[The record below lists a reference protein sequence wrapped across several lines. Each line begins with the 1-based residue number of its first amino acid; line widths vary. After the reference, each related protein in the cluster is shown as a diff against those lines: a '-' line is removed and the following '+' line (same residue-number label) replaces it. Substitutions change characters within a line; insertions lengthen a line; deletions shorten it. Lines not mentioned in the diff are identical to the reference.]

1 MNSLNG
7 RLSSMLS
14 ATQAA
19 GRLRRRRVVESRM
32 AGTARARIDGREV
45 VVFCSNDYLGL
56 AGDTRVGEALAQAA
70 RTWGLGS
77 GASHLVS
84 GHSREHHALE
94 EELAEF
100 LGRPRALLF
109 STGYMANL
117 AVGSALLQPGD
128 RVIEDRLN
136 HASLLDAGRL
146 SGTRFARYAHGDVPA
161 LERELSAPH
170 EGATLV
176 ASDGVF
182 SMDGDLAPL
191 PALAAT
197 CRDRDAWLFV
207 DDAHGFGVLGAHGR
221 GSLELEG
228 LTQEDV
234 PVLMCTLGKAVGAS
248 GAVVAGAQDLV
259 EVLVQRARTY
269 MFTTALPPAVAAATR
284 VALRLCREEDW
295 RRERLVDLIAR
306 FRRESGTLGLRL
318 LDSDTP
324 IQPILIGEER
334 AAVAA
339 SEALLDAGLWIA
351 AIRPPAV
358 PKGSSRLRITLSAA
372 HSDAE
377 LDRLLEALSRL
388 VRTGLLA

>member
-170 EGATLV
+170 DGATLV

-191 PALAAT
+191 PALAAA

-228 LTQEDV
+228 LTREDV

-306 FRRESGTLGLRL
+306 FRREAGTLGLRL

-372 HSDAE
+372 HSDAD

>member
-1 MNSLNG
+1 MNSLSR

-19 GRLRRRRVVESRM
+19 GRLRRRRVVESRL

-45 VVFCSNDYLGL
+45 LVFCSNDYLGL
-56 AGDTRVGEALAQAA
+56 AGDARIGAALVQAA

-191 PALAAT
+191 SALAEA
-197 CRDRDAWLFV
+197 CRRRDAWLFV

-221 GSLELEG
+221 GSVELEG
-228 LTQEDV
+228 LSAEDV

-248 GAVVAGAQDLV
+248 GAVVAGAPDLV
-259 EVLVQRARTY
+259 EVLIQRARTY

-284 VALRLCREEDW
+284 VAVRLCREEGW
-295 RRERLVDLIAR
+295 RRERLRDLVAR
-306 FRRESGTLGLRL
+306 FRREAGTLGLRL
-318 LDSDTP
+318 LDSHTP

-372 HSDAE
+372 HCDAD
-377 LDRLLEALSRL
+377 LDRLMEELSRL
-388 VRTGLLA
+388 VRQGLLA

>member
-1 MNSLNG
+1 MHSLNG
-7 RLSSMLS
+7 RLSSMMA

-19 GRLRRRRVVESRM
+19 GRLRRRRVVESRL

-56 AGDTRVGEALAQAA
+56 ASDTRVGEALAQAA
-70 RTWGLGS
+70 RRWGLGS

-94 EELAEF
+94 EELADF

-146 SGTRFARYAHGDVPA
+146 SGCHFARYPHGDVPA
-161 LERELSAPH
+161 LERELSVAH

-176 ASDGVF
+176 VTDGVF

-191 PALAAT
+191 TALADT
-197 CRDRDAWLFV
+197 CRRRDAWLFV
-207 DDAHGFGVLGAHGR
+207 DDAHGFGVLGSHGR
-221 GSLELEG
+221 GSVELEG
-228 LTQEDV
+228 LDPQDV
-234 PVLMCTLGKAVGAS
+234 PVLMCTLGKAVGAF
-248 GAVVAGAQDLV
+248 GAVVAGSEDLV
-259 EVLVQRARTY
+259 EVLIQRARTY
-269 MFTTALPPAVAAATR
+269 MFTTGLPPAVAAATR
-284 VALRLCREEDW
+284 VALRLCRAESW
-295 RRERLVDLIAR
+295 RRERLGSLIER
-306 FRRESGTLGLRL
+306 FRREAGTLGLRL
-318 LDSDTP
+318 LDSRTP

-339 SEALLDAGLWIA
+339 SEALLDSGLWIA

-358 PKGSSRLRITLSAA
+358 PKGSSRLRITLSAV
-372 HSDAE
+372 HTDAD
-377 LDRLLEALSRL
+377 LDRLMEELSRL
-388 VRTGLLA
+388 ARRGLLA

>member
-1 MNSLNG
+1 MHSLNG
-7 RLSSMLS
+7 RLSSMMA
-14 ATQAA
+14 ATHAA
-19 GRLRRRRVVESRM
+19 GRLRRRRVVESRL

-45 VVFCSNDYLGL
+45 LVFCSNDYLGL

-70 RTWGLGS
+70 RRWGLGS

-94 EELAEF
+94 EELADF

-146 SGTRFARYAHGDVPA
+146 SGCHFARYPHGDVPA
-161 LERELSAPH
+161 LERELSVAH

-176 ASDGVF
+176 VTDGVF

-191 PALAAT
+191 TALADT
-197 CRDRDAWLFV
+197 CRRRDAWLFV
-207 DDAHGFGVLGAHGR
+207 DDAHGFGVLGSHGR
-221 GSLELEG
+221 GSVELEG
-228 LTQEDV
+228 LDPQDV
-234 PVLMCTLGKAVGAS
+234 PVLMCTLGKAVGAF
-248 GAVVAGAQDLV
+248 GAVVAGSEDLV
-259 EVLVQRARTY
+259 EVLIQRARTY
-269 MFTTALPPAVAAATR
+269 MFTTGLPPAVAAATR
-284 VALRLCREEDW
+284 VALRLCRAESW
-295 RRERLVDLIAR
+295 RRERLGSLIER
-306 FRRESGTLGLRL
+306 FRREAGTLGLRL
-318 LDSDTP
+318 LDSRTP

-339 SEALLDAGLWIA
+339 SEALLDSGLWIA

-358 PKGSSRLRITLSAA
+358 PKGSSRLRITLSAV
-372 HSDAE
+372 HTDAD
-377 LDRLLEALSRL
+377 LDRLMEELSRL
-388 VRTGLLA
+388 ARRGLLA

>member
-161 LERELSAPH
+161 LERELSVPH

-191 PALAAT
+191 PALAAA

-228 LTQEDV
+228 LTREDV

-306 FRRESGTLGLRL
+306 FRREAGTLGLRL

-372 HSDAE
+372 HSDAD

>member
-1 MNSLNG
+1 MHSLNG
-7 RLSSMLS
+7 RLSSMMA
-14 ATQAA
+14 ATHAA
-19 GRLRRRRVVESRM
+19 GRLRRRRVVESRL

-45 VVFCSNDYLGL
+45 LVFCSNDYLGL

-70 RTWGLGS
+70 RRWGLGS

-94 EELAEF
+94 EELADF

-146 SGTRFARYAHGDVPA
+146 SGCHFARYPHGDVPA
-161 LERELSAPH
+161 LERELSVAH

-176 ASDGVF
+176 VTDGVF

-191 PALAAT
+191 TALADT
-197 CRDRDAWLFV
+197 CRRRDAWLFV
-207 DDAHGFGVLGAHGR
+207 DDAHGFGVLGSHGR
-221 GSLELEG
+221 GSVELEG
-228 LTQEDV
+228 LDPQDV
-234 PVLMCTLGKAVGAS
+234 PVLMCTLGKAVGAF
-248 GAVVAGAQDLV
+248 GAVVAGSEDLV
-259 EVLVQRARTY
+259 EVLIQRARTY
-269 MFTTALPPAVAAATR
+269 MFTTGLPPAVAAATR
-284 VALRLCREEDW
+284 VALRLCRAESW
-295 RRERLVDLIAR
+295 RRERLGSLIER
-306 FRRESGTLGLRL
+306 FRREAGTLGLRL
-318 LDSDTP
+318 LDSRTP

-358 PKGSSRLRITLSAA
+358 PKGSSRLRITLSAV
-372 HSDAE
+372 HTDAD
-377 LDRLLEALSRL
+377 LDRLMEELSRL
-388 VRTGLLA
+388 ARRGLLA

>member
-170 EGATLV
+170 DGATLV

-191 PALAAT
+191 PALAAA

-358 PKGSSRLRITLSAA
+358 PKGSSRLRITLSTA
-372 HSDAE
+372 HSDAD
-377 LDRLLEALSRL
+377 LDRLMEALSRL

>member
-170 EGATLV
+170 DGATLV

-191 PALAAT
+191 PALAAA

-372 HSDAE
+372 HSDAD